1 MTENDPT
8 NVSTAYLAECLGMS
22 RDGVTRLC
30 RGGVIRQNG
39 VARGKYNLFDAVQ
52 AYSTYLKESKG
63 DESTVKLLRQ
73 RERKLRLQNDKTEA
87 GLVRITDAAQIFAA
101 AHSLFV
107 SLHEDAL
114 EGIAAEVAKT
124 DSPQKVRKIL
134 TDGFWQISQ
143 RHNDEILGPINEMV
157 TNRRRKVVTNEC
169 RN

>member
-1 MTENDPT
+1 MTKIDAT
-8 NVSTAYLAECLGMS
+8 NVSTKDLATILGMT

-30 RGGVIRQNG
+30 RAGVLSQNG
-39 VARGKYNLFDAVQ
+39 VARGKYDLREAVSSY
-52 AYSTYLKESKG
+52 AKHTRETHGETADTRLAS
-63 DESTVKLLRQ
+63 Q

-87 GLVRITDAAQIFAA
+87 GLVRSTDAAQIFAA

-124 DSPQKVRKIL
+124 DSPHKVRKIL

-143 RHNDEILGPINEMV
+143 RHNDEIIGPINEMV

>member
-52 AYSTYLKESKG
+52 AYATYLKESKG

-87 GLVRITDAAQIFAA
+87 GLVRITDAAQIFEA
-101 AHSLFV
+101 AHLLFV
-107 SLHEDAL
+107 SIHEEAL
-114 EGIAAEVAKT
+114 EGIAAEIAKT
-124 DSPQKVRKIL
+124 NTPREVTKIL
-134 TDGFWQISQ
+134 TDRFWQISQ
-143 RHNDEILGPINEMV
+143 RHNDEILRGIENV
-157 TNRRRKVVTNEC
+157 GSD
-169 RN
+169 

>member
-1 MTENDPT
+1 MVKIDFT

-39 VARGKYNLFDAVQ
+39 VARGKYNLYDAVSD
-52 AYSTYLKESKG
+52 YITYLQESQG

-73 RERKLRLQNDKTEA
+73 RERKLRLQNDNTEA

-101 AHSLFV
+101 AHALFV

-124 DSPQKVRKIL
+124 DSPRKVRKIL
-134 TDGFWQISQ
+134 TDRFWQISQ
-143 RHNDEILGPINEMV
+143 RHNDEILRGIENV
-157 TNRRRKVVTNEC
+157 GSD
-169 RN
+169 